1 MSIKCPKC
9 QHENPDDTLYCG
21 KCTTP
26 LKSSED
32 IDVTATIEAPK
43 KELTTGSTFAGRY
56 QIIEEIG
63 KGGMGRV
70 YKVHDTKIKEKI
82 ALKLIKP
89 EIAKDKK
96 TIERFSNELRLAR
109 KIRQK
114 NVCQMFD
121 LGEERGTQFITMEY
135 VSGEDLRSSIRR
147 FGQLPIGKSISIAK
161 QICDGLTE
169 AHRLGVVHRD
179 LKSNNIMI
187 DNEGNVRIMDFG
199 IARSLATKG
208 ITGAGVMIGTPEYMS
223 PEQVEGKDVDQR
235 SDIYSLGVILYE
247 MVTGRLP
254 FEGDTPFTVGM
265 KQKSEAPQNPKDIN
279 AQIPNDLNK
288 VILRCLEKEKE
299 NRYQSAGEVRSELS
313 NIEKGIPT
321 TERTIPDKKPLTSR
335 EITVTFG
342 VKKLLVPLLIIAAV
356 VILGL
361 ILWQVLPKKAAVIT
375 SESET
380 PSLAVMYF
388 ENNTGDSG
396 LDQYRKAIS
405 DLLITDL
412 SQSKYLQVLSGAKL
426 FNILDKMGQ
435 LEEKTFSSEV
445 LEEVANQGRVRYV
458 IVGSYSKA
466 GGVYRLNYSLLD
478 GGTSDI
484 IGTDTVQGRGEES
497 IWTMV
502 DEITRKIKANLSL
515 SEEMLADDFDSDI
528 GEITTGFPEA
538 YKYYSEGAKYDH
550 LGQYEKSIE
559 LMEKAVGIDPG
570 FAMAYRSMGITYGDM
585 DYYFKAIEY
594 LQKALELSNRVSVRE
609 RYQIQGDFYW
619 FKEEEEKAIEAYN
632 KLLGLYPND
641 TDANI
646 NLGTIHRD
654 LEEWDKAKERF
665 EVLKQ
670 AGDESIFPYMNL
682 AIIAMAKE
690 SYDEAE
696 EVIEYYI
703 KNFSDN
709 GPLRRTLAR
718 NYFYQGKLDLALSEF
733 DKASHLPP
741 DSYVNRWARGI
752 IFLYKGDL
760 VESEKEYQ
768 KLLLEEEPRAH
779 YEGLRGFATLC
790 LVQGKFN
797 KAKEYVRQCITWA
810 DDIGEM
816 ASKEWSQRYL
826 AYIHSSSGNHEQA
839 LKELDESW
847 KTAVASDLSYAQRY
861 YYYVQ
866 GLIYAKMGSLE
877 KAQEA
882 ADELKTRIDKGIYK
896 NEIRIYYD
904 LMGSI
909 ELKKGNFSKSKDY
922 IEKAMPLYPYGP
934 LAKSATACETLAFAC
949 YESGDLKKAQEEFI
963 KITKLTTGRIYYGH
977 IYARAFYIL
986 GRIFEE
992 QGDTAKAIEHY
1003 EKFLELWEDADSGL
1017 PEIDDARSRLSKI
1030 RGTQ

>member
-1 MSIKCPKC
+1 MPIKCPKC

-43 KELTTGSTFAGRY
+43 EELTTGSTFGGRY

-70 YKVHDTKIKEKI
+70 YKVQDTKIKEKI

-109 KIRQK
+109 KIRHK

-147 FGQLPIGKSISIAK
+147 FGQLPIGKSIAIAS
-161 QICDGLTE
+161 QICEGLSE
-169 AHRLGVVHRD
+169 AHRLDVVHRD

-199 IARSLATKG
+199 IARSLEAKG

-254 FEGDTPFTVGM
+254 FEGDTPFTVGV
-265 KQKSEAPQNPKDIN
+265 KQKSETPQNPKEIN
-279 AQIPNDLNK
+279 SQIPEDLNK

-299 NRYQSAGEVRSELS
+299 NRFQSAGEVRSELS

-321 TERTIPDKKPLTSR
+321 TERAIPEKKPLTSR

-342 VKKLLVPLLIIAAV
+342 VKKLLIPALVIIAV
-356 VILGL
+356 VITG
-361 ILWQVLPKKAAVIT
+361 ITLWQVLPKKEAVPT
-375 SESET
+375 AETGT

-396 LDQYRKAIS
+396 LDQYRKVIS

-412 SQSKYLQVLSGAKL
+412 SQSKYLQILSGAKL
-426 FNILDKMGQ
+426 FNILNKMGQ
-435 LEEKTFSSEV
+435 LEERTFSSEV
-445 LEEVANQGRVRYV
+445 IEEVAKQGKVGYV
-458 IVGSYSKA
+458 IVGSYSRA
-466 GGVYRLNYSLLD
+466 GDVYRLNYSLLD
-478 GGTSDI
+478 GSTSEI
-484 IGTDTVQGRGEES
+484 IGTDTVQGTGEES

-502 DEITRKIKANLSL
+502 DEITRKIKANLDISK
-515 SEEMLADDFDSDI
+515 EMLADDFDFDI
-528 GEITTGFPEA
+528 GEITTSSPEA

-559 LMEKAVGIDPG
+559 LMERAVEIDPE
-570 FAMAYRSMGITYGDM
+570 FAMAYRSMGITLGDM
-585 DYYFKAIEY
+585 GYYTKAKKY

-619 FKEEEEKAIEAYN
+619 YTEEEEKAIEAYSQ
-632 KLLGLYPND
+632 LLELYPDD

-646 NLGTIHRD
+646 NLGVIYRG
-654 LEEWDKAKERF
+654 LEEWDKAKERY
-665 EVLKQ
+665 EVLRH
-670 AGDESIFPYMNL
+670 AGDESIFTYLNL
-682 AIIAMAKE
+682 ALIYMAKE

-696 EVIEYYI
+696 KVINYYF
-703 KNFSDN
+703 KNFAEN
-709 GPLRRTLAR
+709 ANLRFILAR
-718 NYFYQGKLDLALSEF
+718 NYAYQGKLDLAFSEIVKTSVL
-733 DKASHLPP
+733 DPENYL
-741 DSYVNRWARGI
+741 NRLARGN
-752 IFLYKGDL
+752 IFLFKGDL
-760 VESEKEYQ
+760 GEAEKEYQ
-768 KLLLEEEPRAH
+768 QLLTAKETRAH
-779 YEGLRGFATLC
+779 YQGLRGLAILS
-790 LVQGKFN
+790 LLKGKFY
-797 KAKEYVRQCITWA
+797 KAKEYIRQCIIWA
-810 DDIGEM
+810 DDIEEM
-816 ASKEWSQRYL
+816 LSKAWSQRYL
-826 AYIHSSSGNHEQA
+826 AYIHSASGNHEQA
-839 LKELDESW
+839 IKELDASW
-847 KTAVASDLSYAQRY
+847 KTAVASDSTYDQRLNYLSQGIV
-861 YYYVQ
+861 YVNM
-866 GLIYAKMGSLE
+866 GLLD

-882 ADELKTRIDKGIYK
+882 ADEFKTRTEKGLYRY
-896 NEIRIYYD
+896 EIRDYYD
-904 LMGSI
+904 LMGLI
-909 ELKKGNFSKSKDY
+909 ELKKGNFSKSKEY
-922 IEKAMPLYPYGP
+922 IEKAMPMYPNGP
-934 LAKSATACETLAFAC
+934 LAKPATAYETLAFAC
-949 YESGDLKKAQEEFI
+949 YESGDLKKAQEEFE
-963 KITKLTTGRIYYGH
+963 KITKLTTGRIYNGH
-977 IYARAFYIL
+977 IYARAFYML
-986 GRIFEE
+986 GRIYEE

-1003 EKFLELWEDADSGL
+1003 EKFLELWKDADPGL
-1017 PEIDDARSRLSKI
+1017 PEVDDARSRLSKI
-1030 RGTQ
+1030 RGKQ